1 MCYENEIENRRKK
14 EEYLSDWVQKFNQ
27 ASEFIPKIEQLR
39 DITRWEIDALSNAP
53 EEAEEVPTGDMLE
66 TFNTDFGLL
75 TLALPPLPEISKEFF
90 SSTDGS
96 TTASSSVVFVHVTR
110 VGDIP
115 NENAKAYS
123 EQYSSRYQELQN
135 KYNFPEEIRFLLNKM
150 GFPNTLSRFN
160 SAEKFYFLYKGE
172 NKAKT
177 AAAMEMRTFL
187 DGLKG
192 DLFNLARLNTSENM
206 TWDKMALRLTGG
218 DKSSQ
223 EFSLLLRQGKDQS
236 SLTNRLSSIGKNRE
250 GQSVTNLHYIRN
262 ELLSHVYTILKII
275 IKG

>member
-1 MCYENEIENRRKK
+1 
-14 EEYLSDWVQKFNQ
+14 
-27 ASEFIPKIEQLR
+27 
-39 DITRWEIDALSNAP
+39 
-53 EEAEEVPTGDMLE
+53 
-66 TFNTDFGLL
+66 
-75 TLALPPLPEISKEFF
+75 
-90 SSTDGS
+90 
-96 TTASSSVVFVHVTR
+96 
-110 VGDIP
+110 
-115 NENAKAYS
+115 
-123 EQYSSRYQELQN
+123 
-135 KYNFPEEIRFLLNKM
+135 M
-150 GFPNTLSRFN
+150 GFPSTWARFN
-160 SAEKFYFLYKGE
+160 SGEKFYCLYKGE

-177 AAAMEMRTFL
+177 AAGMEMRTFL